1 MQQSSQPNIV
11 PLCDIL
17 LVLIIIFMVITPL
30 TSKGFDIKMPDLA
43 KGQSDQI
50 VVTLEK
56 NGDLK
61 INQETYRVMEEF
73 KLRLEEVFRY
83 RVKKVVFFKADERVL
98 YKNVIKIIDVVKGAG
113 IDVVSVMP
121 LRYESGQAD
130 SKGK

>member
-1 MQQSSQPNIV
+1 
-11 PLCDIL
+11 
-17 LVLIIIFMVITPL
+17 MVITPL
-30 TSKGFDIKMPDLA
+30 TSKGFDIKMPDLT

-61 INQETYRVMEEF
+61 INQETYRVTEEF

-83 RVKKVVFFKADERVL
+83 RVKKVVFFKADERAL